1 MFITFLQVYRTNQCA
16 GEFVVTFPRAY
27 HSGFNQGYN
36 FAEAVN
42 FCTADWLPMGRQC
55 VAHYRRLH
63 RYCVFSHEE
72 LLCKM
77 AADPESLDVELA
89 ASVFKEMGE
98 TMEEET
104 KLRQAAQKLVSGFF
118 CLFVFRSSAA
128 SFEVPSSDLS
138 PHHLQGVLSSEQ
150 EVFELLPDDERQC
163 YKCKTTCFL
172 SALTC
177 SCSPDRLV
185 CLHHAA
191 DLCDCPHGN
200 KCLR

>member
-1 MFITFLQVYRTNQCA
+1 
-16 GEFVVTFPRAY
+16 
-27 HSGFNQGYN
+27 
-36 FAEAVN
+36 
-42 FCTADWLPMGRQC
+42 MGRQC

-89 ASVFKEMGE
+89 AAVFKEMGE
-98 TMEEET
+98 MMEEET
-104 KLRQAAQKLVSGFF
+104 KLRQAVQEIVSVFILILVSWCCCYAVFF
-118 CLFVFRSSAA
+118 TAHFEAA
-128 SFEVPSSDLS
+128 SSLLL
-138 PHHLQGVLSSEQ
+138 PHCLQGVLSSEQ

-185 CLHHAA
+185 CLYHAA
-191 DLCDCPHGN
+191 DLCDCPLGN